1 MKNFSAWLRTAA
13 GRKAIYG
20 VAIAAIALVAGYG
33 LIDPE
38 KIPLWIGLVAALLGV
53 AAPITAL
60 RNITPDGFDA
70 KNVPADIDNDV
81 VLEIEN

>member
-13 GRKAIYG
+13 GRKSIYG
-20 VAIAAIALVAGYG
+20 IAIAAIALVAGYG

-38 KIPLWIGLVAALLGV
+38 KIPLWLGLIAALLGL

-60 RNITPDGFDA
+60 RNITPDGFDS
-70 KNVPADIDNDV
+70 KNIPDELDNDV
-81 VLEIEN
+81 VLETEN

>member
-1 MKNFSAWLRTAA
+1 MAWLRTAA

-20 VAIAAIALVAGYG
+20 VAIAAIALITAYG
-33 LIDPE
+33 IVDPE
-38 KIPLWIGLVAALLGV
+38 RAPLWIALVAALLGL

-70 KNVPADIDNDV
+70 KNIPDDIDNDV